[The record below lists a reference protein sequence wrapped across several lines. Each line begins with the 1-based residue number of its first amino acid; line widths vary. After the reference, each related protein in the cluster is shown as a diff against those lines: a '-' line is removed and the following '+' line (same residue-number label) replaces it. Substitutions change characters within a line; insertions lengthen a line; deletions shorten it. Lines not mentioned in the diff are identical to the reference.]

1 MDDLEISGIW
11 YPYFRE
17 APISIWWI
25 ISICITWRLVTWCE
39 MHQKSI
45 CHLGD
50 WFDPKESTQVLLSRE
65 KGTQK
70 MTWSSLIII
79 FSSLFL
85 HVLGAMLGYTGA
97 KCHIV
102 GWVYILYLY
111 IPLLNPSTSTSHSI
125 PINNR
130 IDTVNTDTDG
140 RFYGTATIFYRHR
153 NALRKIRRGLSWI
166 CLIPGFPRKSI
177 VWGTRTLYGFTKD
190 LCQMICGAGGWN
202 IYISG

>member
-1 MDDLEISGIW
+1 
-11 YPYFRE
+11 
-17 APISIWWI
+17 
-25 ISICITWRLVTWCE
+25 
-39 MHQKSI
+39 
-45 CHLGD
+45 
-50 WFDPKESTQVLLSRE
+50 
-65 KGTQK
+65 

-111 IPLLNPSTSTSHSI
+111 IPLLNPNTSTSHSI

-140 RFYGTATIFYRHR
+140 RFYGTATIFTDTETPS
-153 NALRKIRRGLSWI
+153 G
-166 CLIPGFPRKSI
+166 KSD
-177 VWGTRTLYGFTKD
+177 V
-190 LCQMICGAGGWN
+190 A
-202 IYISG
+202 